1 MVTHGANNNHHSR
14 ISNTNN
20 NKEVDD
26 DAMMG
31 PPKFGVAQ
39 IIVHTHVIC
48 GEEELVGERL
58 SERATDTDQ
67 SDGGGAGMR
76 QQNIK

>member
-1 MVTHGANNNHHSR
+1 
-14 ISNTNN
+14 
-20 NKEVDD
+20 
-26 DAMMG
+26 MMG